1 MPARWRLLPA
11 FRCVVVG
18 AALLNAWAAESP
30 PPLRLVSAT
39 REVPCFEVLEL
50 RLLGVGAA
58 SDPFDP
64 ATVDAAVVFSAAGQ
78 TSRVPAFFAQD
89 YERRRVDGRD
99 WCYPTGAPGWKVRFA
114 PLQPGEFTAVAEVRD
129 ANGTRRSAAV
139 HFTARAPRRPG
150 FLRVSRSDPRWLEF
164 SDGTPFFAIG
174 QNLAFI
180 GSQQYFTLSRAEEAF
195 ARLAEHGANYLRVWT
210 CCGDWA
216 LAIEAPKSAWA
227 RSWEG
232 RAPVVSMPGEA
243 PRRCVRLTNPVTAVR
258 PSHDVAL
265 RPATAYRVT
274 GRLRATA
281 GVTVQLEVQGTT
293 SSDLAPPTPEVWA
306 PFRHEFTTGPADH
319 WLAGMRFRC
328 TGTGEAWLA
337 DLSLQEVGG
346 GPELLWEA
354 DVNRPVR
361 GWYNPLDCFWLDE
374 LLTSAQRHGVYLQ
387 LCLLTR
393 DLYMPALKDPA
404 SAAYDRAIADA
415 QKTLR
420 YAVARWGAFT
430 SVAAWEYWN
439 EMDPGLPTDRFY
451 TELGEF
457 LERTD
462 PWQHLRSTST
472 WGPSPRDCRHPKLDL
487 ADVHFYYRPADHARL
502 RDEVEG
508 ILDRARWLREHA
520 PARPALQ
527 GECGLADD
535 QWRITD
541 EMKRSPEVVD
551 FHNMLWAS
559 ALSGTSGT
567 ALAWWWERLDERQHD
582 PHYRPLSRFLA
593 DVPWSSGEVRA
604 FTGEAAGG
612 AVRVV
617 GLKTRRAAWVWCFHR
632 AAAWKHLVTAGQTP
646 PPVRGAQ
653 LTLELEDPA
662 DGECRLEWWDTR
674 TGAVRATGSA
684 GVREGRLTM
693 TAPEFTHDLALKV
706 TR

>member
-1 MPARWRLLPA
+1 MPALLCSLLAPGLA
-11 FRCVVVG
+11 VVV
-18 AALLNAWAAESP
+18 AALPNSHAADAA
-30 PPLRLVSAT
+30 PPLRLMSSAL
-39 REVPCFEVLEL
+39 EVRCFEVLEF
-50 RLLGVGAA
+50 RLHGVGT
-58 SDPFDP
+58 SPDPFDP
-64 ATVDAAVVFSAAGQ
+64 AIVDAAVVFSSAGQ

-99 WCYPTGAPGWKVRFA
+99 WFYPRGAPGWKVRFA
-114 PLQPGEFTAVAEVRD
+114 PTQPGEFTAVAEVRD
-129 ANGTRRSAAV
+129 AHGTRRSEPV
-139 HFTARAPRRPG
+139 RFTALPPRRPG
-150 FLRVSRSDPRWLEF
+150 FLRVSRRDPRWLEF

-195 ARLAEHGANYLRVWT
+195 ARLATNGANYLRVWT

-216 LAIEAPKSAWA
+216 LAIEAPKSAWG

-232 RAPVVSMPGEA
+232 RAPVVPMPGE
-243 PRRCVRLTNPVTAVR
+243 PSRRCVLLTNAVTPVR

-274 GRLRATA
+274 GRLRAAA
-281 GVTVQLEVQGTT
+281 GVAVRLEVQGTT
-293 SSDLAPPTPEVWA
+293 SPSLAPAEPDTWA

-319 WLAGMRFRC
+319 WLSGMQFRRD
-328 TGTGEAWLA
+328 GPGEAWLA

-374 LLTSAQRHGVYLQ
+374 LLTAAQRHGLYLQ

-393 DLYMPALKDPA
+393 DLYMWALQDPN
-404 SAAYDRAIADA
+404 SAAYDQAIADA
-415 QKTLR
+415 RKTLR

-439 EMDPGLPTDRFY
+439 EMDPRLPTDRFY

-457 LERTD
+457 LERAD

-472 WGPSPRDCRHPKLDL
+472 WGPSPKDCRHPKLDL

-508 ILDRARWLREHA
+508 ILDRARWLREQA
-520 PARPALQ
+520 PAKPALQ

-541 EMKRSPEVVD
+541 EMKRSRELVD

-567 ALAWWWERLDERQHD
+567 ALAWWWERLDERNHY

-593 DVPWSSGEVRA
+593 DVPWTGGELRT
-604 FTGEAAGG
+604 FRDETAGG

-617 GLKTRRAAWVWCFHR
+617 GLKTPRAAWVWCFHR
-632 AAAWKHLVTAGQTP
+632 AAAWKPIVTAGQTP
-646 PPVRGAQ
+646 PPVRSAQ
-653 LTLELEDPA
+653 LPLEGLA
-662 DGECRLEWWDTR
+662 DGEYRVEWWDTR
-674 TGAVRATGSA
+674 TGKTRATESA
-684 GVREGRLTM
+684 QVRNGRLVLTV
-693 TAPEFTHDLALKV
+693 PEFTHDLALKV
-706 TR
+706 AR